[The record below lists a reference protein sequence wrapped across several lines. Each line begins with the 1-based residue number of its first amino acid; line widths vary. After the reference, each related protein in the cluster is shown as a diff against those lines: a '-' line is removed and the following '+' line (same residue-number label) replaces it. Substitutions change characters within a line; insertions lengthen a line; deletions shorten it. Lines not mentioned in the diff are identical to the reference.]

1 MWATNCSGWDDRG
14 AELQC
19 VVCRQV
25 PKSGSRQQDPSA
37 DPRDGILILLVTPDV
52 IKNNKLSAYQVLSHP
67 ELAGHIASTGPR
79 VKFDNLR
86 VPARNLLA
94 APGKGAVLVEQA
106 FTFTAVL
113 VGAMSVSI
121 MRVAYEA
128 ALEFSKQDTRGG
140 AGSIVGRQSVANLLM
155 NVKMNCDA
163 SRALTWAAAHAV
175 ESGRGPEMALEAK
188 IFCSDIAVKS
198 VVDAMSAVG
207 VQVARFQR
215 L

>member
-1 MWATNCSGWDDRG
+1 M
-14 AELQC
+14 
-19 VVCRQV
+19 
-25 PKSGSRQQDPSA
+25 
-37 DPRDGILILLVTPDV
+37 DPRDAILILLVTPRV
-52 IKNNKLSAYQVLSHP
+52 IKDNKPSAYQVLSHP
-67 ELAGHIASTGPR
+67 ELAGHVATGGPHVR
-79 VKFDNLR
+79 FDSLR
-86 VPARNLLA
+86 VPAKNLLA
-94 APGKGAVLVEQA
+94 APGHGAALVEQA

-121 MRVAYEA
+121 MRAAYEA
-128 ALEFSKQDTRGG
+128 TLKFAKQDTRGG
-140 AGSIVGRQSVANLLM
+140 AEPIIGRQSVANLLM

-207 VQVARFQR
+207 V
-215 L
+215 